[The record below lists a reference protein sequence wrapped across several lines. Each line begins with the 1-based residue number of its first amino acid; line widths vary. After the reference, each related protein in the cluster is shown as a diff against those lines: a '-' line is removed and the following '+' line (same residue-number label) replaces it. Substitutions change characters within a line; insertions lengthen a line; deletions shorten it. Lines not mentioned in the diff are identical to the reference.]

1 VAEQVPAGE
10 QRWILRT
17 SLADALR
24 QSGRPDQSLVFY
36 EQAVTEAEAA
46 ENWADV
52 GVIFGNWGIAL
63 RYVGQLDMA
72 KATHLRSADAYR
84 KAGEPKVRIFGNEL
98 EAFRIDV
105 FQGKAQEVLPD
116 IEARL
121 NEVRGWWQRHKAGES
136 VPDAP
141 DPVFLWRTLLN
152 GLDIAGYV
160 NQQIENL
167 GACLSLLKEKEQT
180 QREMG
185 ESKHQVYRTRFNQYG
200 PLKNLGRLDEAQQV
214 AEECLASEREA
225 GDQYGQSKALSA
237 LADIWNE
244 RCDIEQAI
252 ALERQSLSIKNQLP
266 DPSDRPI
273 SHGNLSTYLETAG
286 KLDDSAK
293 HLLAAIIYR
302 LIARHYAPISDYL
315 NNLKIMKRRAAQSG
329 TRYELPRV
337 YELLARPEF
346 EALGRFVEQFGVDAA
361 EL

>member
-1 VAEQVPAGE
+1 MYFRA
-10 QRWILRT
+10 R
-17 SLADALR
+17 
-24 QSGRPDQSLVFY
+24 
-36 EQAVTEAEAA
+36 
-46 ENWADV
+46 
-52 GVIFGNWGIAL
+52 
-63 RYVGQLDMA
+63 
-72 KATHLRSADAYR
+72 R
-84 KAGEPKVRIFGNEL
+84 KS
-98 EAFRIDV
+98 
-105 FQGKAQEVLPD
+105 

-302 LIARHYAPISDYL
+302 LIARHYAPISDAPPNPAPAMNCRECMSFWHAL
-315 NNLKIMKRRAAQSG
+315 NLRLWGGLLSNSGLMLRSCRGRWMRWWKRREIESG
-329 TRYELPRV
+329 
-337 YELLARPEF
+337 F
-346 EALGRFVEQFGVDAA
+346 
-361 EL
+361 